1 MYRGPCIGSIYPT
14 LLGFG
19 GIQAII
25 LSYSAN
31 SKLSPKLQ
39 PSAAFPMGYIR
50 SLAHIDSP
58 IHQSKEHDDSRRGWQ
73 RPMDSMVLGLVRR
86 ASKVHLAEPSWEQP
100 QALKMQQPLI
110 ICLSVPL

>member
-1 MYRGPCIGSIYPT
+1 MIYISHPSRVWSNASHYS
-14 LLGFG
+14 LLQCQFT
-19 GIQAII
+19 
-25 LSYSAN
+25 
-31 SKLSPKLQ
+31 KLSPKLQ
-39 PSAAFPMGYIR
+39 PSAVFPMGYIR

-58 IHQSKEHDDSRRGWQ
+58 IHQIEHDDRRTGW
-73 RPMDSMVLGLVRR
+73 RRLIDSMVLGLVRR

>member
-1 MYRGPCIGSIYPT
+1 
-14 LLGFG
+14 
-19 GIQAII
+19 
-25 LSYSAN
+25 
-31 SKLSPKLQ
+31 
-39 PSAAFPMGYIR
+39 MGYIR

-86 ASKVHLAEPSWEQP
+86 ASEVHPAKPCWEQL